1 MANKNK
7 KGAST
12 PRKPRGKKAGAA
24 ANNAAFVAPQG
35 EKATVI
41 VPPIE
46 EEKEIVPVK
55 NKVVFELI
63 QDTTKPAKRAIYD
76 AQGVKTGVEEYQKP
90 VVHGWRASFETDE
103 AIETAALSDWIIS
116 QLADYQVMQKHQ
128 GKARFDTA
136 LPITFNM
143 NVNDGGAIMGLKF
156 STNAKAIEKLFTSN
170 PGVMARVFNPTTS
183 QYTTDA
189 AKRLQNREETKN
201 FLAGNLNVLVAP
213 AIAAPA
219 LEVNDAGKLEEVNL
233 GNGELANAGQPV
245 ANL

>member
-63 QDTTKPAKRAIYD
+63 QDTTKTAKRTVIN
-76 AQGVKTGVEEYQKP
+76 AQGVKVIEEYQKP
-90 VVHGWRASFETDE
+90 VKHSWLASFETEE

-128 GKARFDTA
+128 GRSRFD
-136 LPITFNM
+136 ISQEIKFNM
-143 NVNDGGAIMGLKF
+143 HVNDGGAIMGLKF
-156 STNAKAIEKLFTSN
+156 FTNAKAIEKLFKTN
-170 PGVMARVFNPTTS
+170 PGIMARVFNPKTS
-183 QYTTDA
+183 QYTTDL

-201 FLAGNLNVLVAP
+201 FLEGNLNVLVAP
-213 AIAAPA
+213 AIDVPL
-219 LEVNDAGKLEEVNL
+219 LEVGADGVLNL